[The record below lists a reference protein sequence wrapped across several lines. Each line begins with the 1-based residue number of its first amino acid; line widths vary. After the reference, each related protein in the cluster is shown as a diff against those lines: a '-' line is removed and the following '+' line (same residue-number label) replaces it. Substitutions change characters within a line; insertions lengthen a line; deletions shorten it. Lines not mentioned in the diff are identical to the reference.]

1 MENKYY
7 DIIKAPIVTE
17 KNTKIAQEGKYG
29 FKVDFKANKTQIKQ
43 AVEAL
48 FKVKVTGVNIVNP
61 KPKKKRVGRYSG
73 TTKRYKKAVV
83 TLAEGSTIDLS

>member
-48 FKVKVTGVNIVNP
+48 FKVKVAGVNIVNP

>member
-83 TLAEGSTIDLS
+83 TLAEGSIIDLS